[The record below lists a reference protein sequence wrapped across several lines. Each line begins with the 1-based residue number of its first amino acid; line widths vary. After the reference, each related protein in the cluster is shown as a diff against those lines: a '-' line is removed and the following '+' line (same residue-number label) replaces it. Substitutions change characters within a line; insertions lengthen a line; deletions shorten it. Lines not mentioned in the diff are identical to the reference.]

1 MTLSNSTKLWLIFS
15 GVYVGLVIILIIG
28 LVSTWNA
35 IAQCVVQCG
44 DKCDGGGN
52 TTLTNPGA
60 PRARNNNRN
69 SNNANKKKKVR
80 FQ

>member
-44 DKCDGGGN
+44 DKCDGGSKN
-52 TTLTNPGA
+52 TGPTLRDKNT
-60 PRARNNNRN
+60 
-69 SNNANKKKKVR
+69 KKKKVR
-80 FQ
+80 FQQ

>member
-28 LVSTWNA
+28 IISTWNA
-35 IAQCVVQCG
+35 IGQCVVQCG

-52 TTLTNPGA
+52 PKLTSGA
-60 PRARNNNRN
+60 RARA
-69 SNNANKKKKVR
+69 NNANNQKKKVR

>member
-15 GVYVGLVIILIIG
+15 GIYVGIVIILIIG
-28 LVSTWNA
+28 LVATWNA

-44 DKCDGGGN
+44 DKCDGGGGSQGN
-52 TTLTNPGA
+52 LVAQGV
-60 PRARNNNRN
+60 RNQ
-69 SNNANKKKKVR
+69 NAKKKKKVR